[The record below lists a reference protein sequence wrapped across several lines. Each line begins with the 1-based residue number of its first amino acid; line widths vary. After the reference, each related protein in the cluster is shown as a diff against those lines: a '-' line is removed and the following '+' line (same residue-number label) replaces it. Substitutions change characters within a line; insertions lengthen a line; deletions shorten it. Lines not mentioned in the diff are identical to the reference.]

1 MKYQSR
7 PISLGFT
14 LLLLLAL
21 LMFGAV
27 LVQAAPGTQSAPD
40 AITVNTLRL
49 YGNDNEGAGNP
60 VSDDPVTDI
69 TPEEAPYTDL
79 ASITDPS
86 GSQAPAKDFVTWDPA
101 WLSELESFD
110 ELHAYGLYSKIFL
123 GAVNGAEKVNLRE
136 WYEPQNIYLDL
147 DGNGSADSNDVVGPA
162 IMQEYTYQLVQ
173 YGASANQPPP
183 AYGQVGNSS
192 FVFPV
197 GMRGGDLFVNDSQVA
212 FDPHGYGLTSLDG
225 DFDGKPDIVMID
237 SEATFSQKTGVQ
249 ADFDGDNNLDNLD
262 TDGNALSGDELAVF
276 SLNPVDRTLNQAVQF
291 LDHMVVLKGVTN
303 SGVSV
308 DIWYTGDSAPFFM
321 GSQVISQGDLWL
333 YGRHFPGTK
342 APNMGVVPAGS
353 FFIQVTNVDTVE
365 NMAQLRVG
373 RALGAPF
380 SAMVSAPGV
389 IDRQAGDPWF
399 LKRFYVDGHQ
409 YDVVAIGSNGPE
421 QFGFIT
427 LRTPLPKSEIAIDL
441 HSVRLQSYRFEDWLS
456 LLPPFN
462 YEHYALHDVL
472 DVPFL
477 DPADDAR
484 VMGTL
489 YGPLAPILQRNGPF
503 PYRAYRSSSPAGM
516 LYPDPSEML
525 HYYVREEPNLSL
537 LNEHKELLGEDERTG
552 AEYWYSQQNWT
563 LPYLFTE
570 FVFPDAAP
578 ARTANKPDLYLFT
591 GHFRTTLPA
600 LDVSARVGFWYDPA
614 HDGKLLKDANGL
626 RIFGYDSMG
635 PGAAVSDPGSN
646 GAYPVETLPYT
657 DVWAPFNPKHVQAP
671 PGDSLSFNPAYMN
684 EFRNSGE
691 TLADLYRYISREGA
705 NARQKVYLRA
715 WYEPNLD
722 KILEAT
728 DGITPTT
735 VYTFPAL
742 MLESTTM
749 LLNTQDQPDHGQPGS
764 SNIAFPMATG
774 AEELP
779 APTTSAPYELPAAF
793 LPSNGYGITSYDA
806 NFDGVPDIT
815 RIHSEVSLA
824 KLTGISADFDG
835 DNQLDQLD
843 DDGVALSGDELV
855 VFAVE
860 NLTLTRGDSAQ
871 FLDHL
876 VTLENVTSNNGG
888 QAQLQIWNTGGGLNP
903 ISGGYDIKP
912 AHVGSAL
919 PYSVGEMGIVGRD
932 KVNVFQIPAGGDNLG
947 QVQGAWFVY
956 VSGINSL
963 TETATVTIGRALGA
977 AHSAIDNGAGAHDL
991 TPGDPWYL
999 KRFFVDGHEYNVVAI
1014 DAPTTEAPTCSG
1026 DVNDTLPECF
1036 EFKYLTLRMPVPKE
1050 ATFVNEQDTQ
1060 VLEGYFFGPQGMPFD
1075 RYQAPMLPPFNMNHT
1090 VAEDIV
1096 ALDPLN
1102 FANPLAYDPQCAGTD
1117 SIMAR
1122 PPLAMR
1128 ILSENIEP
1136 RFTGELQELRLPDS
1150 WDVYPFATMPDAYTE
1165 VSLSPDQLYLLTSS
1179 WTAAENRDHHYACQP
1194 DPAPYQ
1200 PATSLNNDRVQYTYA
1215 PGHDEDLYIN
1225 TFARIQ
1231 DTLTRALDQGWNLYS
1246 TAMLPGDPDIST
1258 VLQPVLSSTEV
1269 ALGYEC
1275 AVGGLSYYPS
1285 LPMLSTLQWLTGWHG
1300 YWLKTTTAASLTTYG
1315 WQMAPDTPLYL
1326 CPGWNLIP
1334 YLPDQP
1340 VSVRT
1345 ALAGID
1351 GLHGAVLGYENGALS
1366 FYPNLPDTINT
1377 LTVMKPGYAYWIWM
1391 DQAATLFYPVLTA
1404 QSQVV
1409 AASAPDSAVHPSS
1422 RWVDFYGLNSQA
1434 PVGSR
1439 IQAYTASGLLVGE
1452 AIVHADGS
1460 YGIMPVYGD
1469 DATTEAI
1476 DGALPGE
1483 ALTFMIDGQPALT
1496 VGPGQTRWTKNHD
1509 RQEVNV
1515 LPASSRIF
1523 MPMFIR

>member
-1 MKYQSR
+1 MNRQPR
-7 PISLGFT
+7 PFSFGLT
-14 LLLLLAL
+14 LLVMVIL

-27 LVQAAPGTQSAPD
+27 LVQAAPAAQTAPD
-40 AITVNTLRL
+40 AIVFNTLRL
-49 YGNDNEGAGNP
+49 YGNGNEGAGNP
-60 VSDDPVTDI
+60 LSDDPVTDI

-79 ASITDPS
+79 ASITDP
-86 GSQAPAKDFVTWDPA
+86 GGEQAPVKDFVTWDPA

-110 ELHAYGLYSKIFL
+110 ELHAFGLYSKIFL
-123 GAVNGAEKVNLRE
+123 GGVNGAEKVNLRE
-136 WYEPQNIYLDL
+136 WYEPENLYLDL
-147 DGNGSADSNDVVGPA
+147 NGSGGADPNDVVGPA

-183 AYGQVGNSS
+183 AYAQVGNSS

-197 GMRGGDLFVNDSQVA
+197 GMRGGDLFITDSQVA
-212 FDPHGYGLTSLDG
+212 FDPYGYGLTSLDG

-237 SEATFSQKTGVQ
+237 SEATLASKTGVN

-262 TDGNALSGDELAVF
+262 GDGSPLSGDELVVF
-276 SLNPVDRTLNQAVQF
+276 SLAPVDRTLNQALQF

-303 SGVSV
+303 NGVSV
-308 DIWYTGDSAPFFM
+308 DIWYTGDTAPFFM
-321 GSQVISQGDLWL
+321 GSQVISQGDMWL
-333 YGRHFPGTK
+333 YGRHFPGTQ
-342 APNMGVVPAGS
+342 APNMGVVPAGA
-353 FFIQVTNVDTVE
+353 FFIQVTNVDTDE

-373 RALGAPF
+373 RALGAPY

-389 IDRQAGDPWF
+389 IDRQPDDPWF

-421 QFGFIT
+421 QFGFLT
-427 LRTPLPKSEIAIDL
+427 LRTPLPKSEISIDL
-441 HSVRLQSYRFEDWLS
+441 HSVRLQAYDFGDWLS
-456 LLPPFN
+456 MLPPFN

-472 DVPFL
+472 DVPYV
-477 DPADDAR
+477 DPADGTR
-484 VMGTL
+484 FMGTL

-503 PYRAYRSSSPAGM
+503 PYRAYRAPDSTGV
-516 LYPDPSEML
+516 LYPDPDEML
-525 HYYVREEPNLSL
+525 HFYVREEPNLSL
-537 LNEHKELLGEDERTG
+537 LNEHKELLGEEEEDEF
-552 AEYWYSQQNWT
+552 WYSQRNWT

-591 GHFRTTLPA
+591 GHFRTTLPS
-600 LDVSARVGFWYDPA
+600 LQDSARVGFWYDPA
-614 HDGKLLKDANGL
+614 YDGKLLKDADGL

-635 PGAAVSDPGSN
+635 PGVAVTDPITSTT
-646 GAYPVETLPYT
+646 YPVEVLPYT

-684 EFRNSGE
+684 EYRNSGE
-691 TLADLYRYISREGA
+691 PLADLYRYISREGA
-705 NARQKVYLRA
+705 NAREKVYLRA
-715 WYEPNLD
+715 WYEPDYLD

-728 DGITPTT
+728 DGITPTA

-749 LLNTQDQPDHGQPGS
+749 LLNTQDQPDHGQPGT

-779 APTTSAPYELPAAF
+779 APTTSAPYDLPAAF
-793 LPSNGYGITSYDA
+793 LPSNGYGITGYDA

-835 DNQLDQLD
+835 DGQLDQLD
-843 DDGVALSGDELV
+843 DDGIPLSGDELV

-860 NLTLTRGDSAQ
+860 NLTLERGDSAQ

-903 ISGGYDIKP
+903 IPGGFNLKP
-912 AHVGSAL
+912 SRVGSAL
-919 PYSVGEMGIVGRD
+919 PYSVGDMGIVGRD

-977 AHSAIDNGAGAHDL
+977 THSAIDNGAGAHDL
-991 TPGDPWYL
+991 WPRDPWYL

-1014 DAPTTEAPTCSG
+1014 DTPATEAPDCS
-1026 DVNDTLPECF
+1026 DNIESTLPECF
-1036 EFKYLTLRMPVPKE
+1036 EFKYITLRMPVPKE
-1050 ATFVNEQDTQ
+1050 APFVNEQDTQ
-1060 VLEGYFFGPQGMPFD
+1060 VLEGYFFGPPDQPFD
-1075 RYQAPMLPPFNMNHT
+1075 RYLAPVPPPFNMDHT

-1096 ALDPLN
+1096 ALAPEDFKN
-1102 FANPLAYDPQCAGTD
+1102 SSAYDPQCAGTD
-1117 SIMAR
+1117 SVMAR

-1128 ILSENIEP
+1128 ILSEDIEP

-1150 WDVYPFATMPDAYTE
+1150 WDVYPFATIPEAYTE

-1179 WTAAENRDHHYACQP
+1179 WTAEENQEDTYACRP
-1194 DPAPYQ
+1194 DPESFVPGTELD
-1200 PATSLNNDRVQYTYA
+1200 PDRVQYTYA

-1231 DTLTRALDQGWNLYS
+1231 DTITRALDQGWNLYS
-1246 TAMLPGDPDIST
+1246 TAMLPGDPAIST
-1258 VLQPVLSSTEV
+1258 VLQPVLGSTEL

-1285 LPMLSTLQWLTGWHG
+1285 LPTLSTLQWLTGWHG
-1300 YWLKTTTAASLTTYG
+1300 YWLKTNAGVSLTTYG
-1315 WQMAPDTPLYL
+1315 WQMAPNTPLYL

-1334 YLPDQP
+1334 YLPDQA

-1345 ALAGID
+1345 ALAGIE
-1351 GLHGAVLGYENGALS
+1351 GLYGAVLGYENGALS

-1377 LTVMKPGYAYWIWM
+1377 LTVMKPGYAYWILM
-1391 DQAATLFYPVLTA
+1391 NQPATLFYPVLTA
-1404 QSQVV
+1404 QTRVD
-1409 AASAPDSAVHPSS
+1409 AAPAPSSSVHPSS
-1422 RWVDFYGLNSQA
+1422 QWVDFYGLKSQA

-1439 IQAYTASGLLVGE
+1439 IQAYTSSGLLVGE
-1452 AIVHADGS
+1452 ATVHADGS
-1460 YGIMPVYGD
+1460 YGIMAVYGD
-1469 DATTEAI
+1469 DPTTEAI

-1483 ALTFMIDGQPALT
+1483 SLLFTIDGQPALT
-1496 VGPGQTRWTKNHD
+1496 VGPGEARWTKNHD
-1509 RQEVNV
+1509 LQEVNV
-1515 LPASSRIF
+1515 LPISNLIYL
-1523 MPMFIR
+1523 PMFTR